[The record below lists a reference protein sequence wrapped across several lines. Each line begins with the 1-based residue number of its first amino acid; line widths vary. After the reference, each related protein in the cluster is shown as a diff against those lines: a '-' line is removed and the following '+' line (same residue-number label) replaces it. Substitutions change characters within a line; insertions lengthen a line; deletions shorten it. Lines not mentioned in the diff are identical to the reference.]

1 MSADL
6 ITIGLITGTTYA
18 LLGIGLVL
26 VYRLQGTLNLAH
38 GEIGAFGGAAVAV
51 LALRYG
57 WPFLLAL
64 PVGIL
69 GGAVLAGLTE
79 IIVIKRLRERSAV
92 IVMVAT
98 LGVGQLASLL
108 RVSMP
113 SVAPFDPFP
122 TLVDSRMTIGPID
135 LTAAEIGAL
144 LLAPTVALAVWWA
157 LSRTTAGAVIRA
169 TAANP
174 EATRLAGINASA
186 VSTIVWIVAGGLAV
200 LSTVMAVPL
209 RGGTVAAIATVG
221 PGLLLRGFAAA
232 AFGRF
237 RSVPL
242 TLAGGLALGVAEAL
256 TLTWA
261 DDPGTANLIV
271 FVIMLVG
278 LAVLPRDTTQPRASG
293 AGVLRP
299 WADWPNTARVR
310 MARYAPAVAMVVVIV
325 AVPYLVTTAG
335 DTFQLSRLAILVL
348 VVASASVLSGWSGQ
362 VSLAQYALAG
372 VGAITSA
379 RLVESG
385 STWEVSLLAGTAA
398 AAAVAG
404 IVALPSSRLR
414 GSLLAVGTLGFA
426 VMAPAWLFR
435 LDLTGDNLV
444 FEVPRVDFGL
454 FELRPQRAYY
464 FFVVVIV
471 AIVFALLA
479 AVGRRATGRRW
490 RAVNDNDRAASA
502 YGISVWRVRV
512 GAFAVSGAIAGLA
525 GGLMG
530 GLLVAYR
537 RGEFAADASV
547 EVVVMAVIGGLGSL
561 AGAVFGVLYVGALPA
576 FFSDLGSLQLLVS
589 GIGLLVLLLYFPD
602 GLARL
607 AQRGQRLLAGRPARR
622 APTELDAV
630 DIDDSDR
637 RTLSASIGELSTEAA
652 RAQPAVGLEV
662 SDISVVFGRL
672 PAVDKVTL
680 AVAPSSIVGLI
691 GPNGAGKSTLL
702 NVISGL
708 QPATGR
714 VVVGGTDVSSWS
726 AARRARIGVGRTF
739 QDARLFPTMTVREAV
754 QVAAATNERPNIA
767 LDALLPRAFRGAEH
781 RIDQRADAAI
791 ELTGLGEYAHAL
803 IAVLSTGTRRM
814 VEIAGLIAR
823 AGDLLLFDEPTAGLA
838 QREVEAFPSVLAAVR
853 DHLTA
858 TVVVVEHDVA
868 MLATAC
874 DRLVCLEAGRV
885 IADGEPDEVRR
896 DARVIESY
904 LGPDASAIGRSGTR
918 SSNTDTRSQP

>member
-26 VYRLQGTLNLAH
+26 IYRLQGTLNLAH

-51 LALRYG
+51 LVLRYG

-69 GGAVLAGLTE
+69 GGAVLGGMTE
-79 IIVIKRLRERSAV
+79 IIVIKRLHERSAV

-113 SVAPFDPFP
+113 PVSPFDSFP
-122 TLVDSRMTIGPID
+122 TLVDSQATIGSIE

-144 LLAPTVALAVWWA
+144 VLAPTVAVAVWWA
-157 LSRTTAGAVIRA
+157 ISRTTAGAVIRA

-200 LSTVMAVPL
+200 LSTVTAVPL
-209 RGGTVAAIATVG
+209 RGGTAVAIAAAG

-242 TLAGGLALGVAEAL
+242 TLVGGLALGVAEAL
-256 TLTWA
+256 TLQWA
-261 DDPGTANLIV
+261 DDPGTANLVVLAIV
-271 FVIMLVG
+271 LVG
-278 LAVLPRDTTQPRASG
+278 IAVLPRDHSQPGASG
-293 AGVLRP
+293 VGVLRP
-299 WADWPNTARVR
+299 WDDWPDTARVR
-310 MARYAPAVAMVVVIV
+310 LARYAPAVAMVAAIA

-379 RLVESG
+379 RLVETG

-398 AAAVAG
+398 AAVAAG
-404 IVALPSSRLR
+404 VVALPGSRLR

-435 LDLTGDNLV
+435 HDLTGENLV

-490 RAVNDNDRAASA
+490 RAVSDNDRAASA
-502 YGISVWRVRV
+502 FGISVWRVRV
-512 GAFAVSGAIAGLA
+512 GAFMVSGAIAGLA

-530 GLLVAYR
+530 GLLVAFR
-537 RGEFAADASV
+537 RGEFAADDSV
-547 EVVVMAVIGGLGSL
+547 EIVVMAVIGGLGSL
-561 AGAVFGVLYVGALPA
+561 TGAVFGVLYVGALPA

-589 GIGLLVLLLYFPD
+589 GVGLLVLLLYFPD

-607 AQRGQRLLAGRPARR
+607 AQRGQRLLAGRPSRR
-622 APTELDAV
+622 APTELDA
-630 DIDDSDR
+630 DQIDDRDR
-637 RTLSASIGELSTEAA
+637 RALGASLGELSTEIT
-652 RAQPAVGLEV
+652 RTRLAVGLELR
-662 SDISVVFGRL
+662 DISVVFGRQ
-672 PAVDKVTL
+672 PALDRVTL
-680 AVAPSSIVGLI
+680 AVAPGSIVGLI

-708 QPATGR
+708 QPTTGR
-714 VVVGGTDVSSWS
+714 VVIGGTDVSSWS
-726 AARRARIGVGRTF
+726 ADRRARVGVGRTF
-739 QDARLFPTMTVREAV
+739 QDARLFPGMTVRETV
-754 QVAAATNERPNIA
+754 QVAAATIERPNAA
-767 LDALLPRAFRGAEH
+767 LDALLPRPLRRAEQ
-781 RIDQRADAAI
+781 RIDRRADAAI
-791 ELTGLGEYAHAL
+791 ELTGLGEYANAP
-803 IAVLSTGTRRM
+803 IAVLSTGTRRL
-814 VEIAGLIAR
+814 VEVAGLIAR

-838 QREVEAFPSVLAAVR
+838 QREVEAFPNVLAAVR
-853 DHLTA
+853 DHLAA

-868 MLATAC
+868 ILSTAC
-874 DRLVCLEAGRV
+874 DRLVCLEAGQV
-885 IADGEPDEVRR
+885 IADGDPDEVRR
-896 DARVIESY
+896 DPRVVESY
-904 LGPDASAIGRSGTR
+904 LGPDTSAVSRSGDR
-918 SSNTDTRSQP
+918 STIADLR